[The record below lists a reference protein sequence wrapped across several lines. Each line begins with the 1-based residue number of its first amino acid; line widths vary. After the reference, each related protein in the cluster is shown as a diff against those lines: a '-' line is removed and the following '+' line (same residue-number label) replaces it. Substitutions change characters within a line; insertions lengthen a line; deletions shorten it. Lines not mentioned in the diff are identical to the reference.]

1 MTKVQKVSKKG
12 MDTRSLTKIAIISA
26 IAYIVMLIEFP
37 IPIFPGFLK
46 LDFSDIPA
54 LIGGFAISPLAG
66 VLIQLIKNLLHFI
79 TSTTTGGVGELGN
92 FIVGAT
98 FIFTASYGYQR
109 LHTKRGALIGCVVAT
124 VAMAIVGGFFN
135 YFILIPFYANI
146 MPIEAIIEMGSVITS
161 LIQDEFTLVL
171 YGIVPF
177 NLFKGIVISGITMLI
192 YKKVAPLIKSE
203 NKAKL
208 NKR

>member
-1 MTKVQKVSKKG
+1 MTTLNTSKKR
-12 MDTRSLTKIAIISA
+12 MDTRTLTKIAIISA
-26 IAYIVMLIEFP
+26 IAYIIMLIEFP
-37 IPIFPGFLK
+37 IPIFPAFLK

-98 FIFTASYGYQR
+98 FVFTASVIYQKN
-109 LHTKRGALIGCVVAT
+109 HTKKGALIGCIAAT
-124 VAMAIVGGFFN
+124 VVMAIIGAFFN
-135 YFILIPFYANI
+135 YFVLIPFYANI
-146 MPIEAIIEMGSVITS
+146 MPIDAIIEMGSIITS
-161 LIQDEFTLVL
+161 LIHDKFTLVL

-177 NLFKGIVISGITMLI
+177 NLFKGVVISLLTMLI
-192 YKKVAPLIKSE
+192 YKKVSPLITSE
-203 NKAKL
+203 RKAVK